1 MLWVRDPT
9 TATIGT
15 HQKLYSMQNVAFTSL
30 QESLYVTSSSPGE
43 HPEQNVD
50 WRAVLLLLVLLLLE
64 VLLLLLLVLELL
76 VLLVVQ
82 EIRRWLSCW
91 WLVPGATRDA
101 WTLLRK
107 RQVLRQR
114 GLALRLG
121 VGAVAV
127 DVRVVLSGRRC

>member
-1 MLWVRDPT
+1 MLWVRAPT
-9 TATIGT
+9 AATIGT

-30 QESLYVTSSSPGE
+30 QESLYVASSSPGE

-50 WRAVLLLLVLLLLE
+50 RRAMLLLLVLLVLE
-64 VLLLLLLVLELL
+64 MLVLLLLVLELL

-82 EIRRWLSCW
+82 EIWRWLSCW

-107 RQVLRQR
+107 
-114 GLALRLG
+114 
-121 VGAVAV
+121 
-127 DVRVVLSGRRC
+127 